1 MPMIGTVGGAVIVD
15 TNRPFSIKNVALF
28 KTSAINCNVKYI
40 KFFIDSEVIKKQFE
54 IESRGGVQNFVS
66 LSLLRNLYAF
76 DVPKVE
82 QDAIV
87 TYIENESNNINL
99 LIEKF
104 NKQIDL
110 LQEYRTTLISEVV
123 TGKIKVPNT
132 IEA

>member
-1 MPMIGTVGGAVIVD
+1 MIGTVGGAVIVD
-15 TNRPFSIKNVALF
+15 TNRAFSIKNVALF
-28 KTSAINCNVKYI
+28 KTSEINCNVKYI
-40 KFFIDSEVIKKQFE
+40 KFFIDSDVIKKQFE

-66 LSLLRNLYAF
+66 LSLLRNLFAIEI
-76 DVPKVE
+76 PKNE

-87 TYIENESNNINL
+87 TYLENESNKFNI

-110 LQEYRTTLISEVV
+110 LQEYRITLISEVV

-132 IEA
+132 IEV